1 MTGEIVTPPTR
12 ILVVEHEADAGIGLV
27 GERIRA
33 AGAEMVA
40 VGPDTGREVPRTAQ
54 GFDGVVVLGGSPSP
68 TDETPSWFPDV
79 RALLGDCLDRE
90 VPLLGICLGAQLL
103 GLAAGGRTD
112 RVRGG
117 AEIGVPRLW
126 RTEAAA
132 DDPLLGALPET
143 TRSLQWHSFEVRDL
157 PPGSVTLVRSE
168 RCANQAFRV
177 GPVAWGLQFH
187 LEALAGTAVAWSV
200 GHGDELAEVGLSAAE
215 LAAQMRAAEPELRAT
230 WAPVADRWLEVAGA
244 AARRPTAS

>member
-1 MTGEIVTPPTR
+1 VSGRGTR

-40 VGPDTGREVPRTAQ
+40 VGPETGREVPRTAE

-68 TDETPSWFPDV
+68 TDETPAWFPNV
-79 RALLGDCLDRE
+79 RALLGDALDRP

-117 AEIGVPRLW
+117 PEIGLHTLR
-126 RTEAAA
+126 RTDAAA
-132 DDPLLGALPET
+132 GDPLLAELPET

-157 PPGSVTLVRSE
+157 PPGSVALVRSE
-168 RCANQAFRV
+168 RCAHQAFRV

-187 LEALAGTAVAWSV
+187 LEAVAATAVAWST
-200 GHGDELAEVGLSAAE
+200 GFGDELTAVGLRAAE
-215 LAAQMRAAEPELRAT
+215 LAAEMSAAEPELRTT
-230 WAPVADRWLEVAGA
+230 WSPVADRWLDVVAA
-244 AARRPTAS
+244 HRRRSVPIPG